1 MNPSSSEGLNLP
13 VPVGE
18 TAAPLTPETS
28 PSASEKAPSTPER
41 GRQVSRTAPTI
52 LPLPPLATPDPVTPA
67 TAAGKAGAAQTTPVA
82 MADDGDLIEKEWV
95 EKAKAIVERT
105 RNNPYQQSEELTEV
119 KADYMK
125 RRYDK
130 ALKVKP

>member
-1 MNPSSSEGLNLP
+1 
-13 VPVGE
+13 
-18 TAAPLTPETS
+18 
-28 PSASEKAPSTPER
+28 
-41 GRQVSRTAPTI
+41 
-52 LPLPPLATPDPVTPA
+52 
-67 TAAGKAGAAQTTPVA
+67 